1 MTERSSSTSTILQKL
16 IDILKIVLVTLVLF
30 LLVDFFAGHKLMA
43 LVRPAEPFRTWHP
56 VYHHTLKPNYDG
68 IGHWGD
74 WAYRVCTNS
83 EGFKVSCNQK
93 PLETKSYDVAF
104 IGDSFTEGLGVP
116 YEQTFV
122 GMVAEQ
128 MPDLKIANLGVVSYS
143 PAIYLVKLKEL
154 LAQGYRFKHIIVF
167 VDISDPY
174 DEANRYEL
182 HNDSIVVDRG
192 EPYPLPL
199 HSRLRRIASHH
210 LPLTG
215 EAYIQF
221 RKAIRHQ
228 PALNQPIIGTKQDAP
243 IKPADQ
249 TTAGP
254 TSAHQ
259 NTTNTTSTPSSSQE
273 DKNSKPVL
281 NLYDSIYQ
289 RNYPVGEWTYNVQA
303 ANFGAEGV
311 LGTLAKMERE
321 MREIYSLAQA
331 SGAKLSV
338 GVYPWPG
345 QLKYD
350 VVDSLQVKIWR
361 EFCESRCTHFYN
373 AFPAFFKLVE
383 EKGVDNVIY
392 DYYFAGDV
400 HFTERG
406 NRVIARTILDTGIK

>member
-1 MTERSSSTSTILQKL
+1 MTEQSNTTPNIFQRL
-16 IDILKIVLVTLVLF
+16 IDILKIISATLLLF
-30 LLVDFFAGHKLMA
+30 FLVDFFAGNKLMA

-68 IGHWGD
+68 MGHWGD

-83 EGFKVSCNQK
+83 EGFKVSCNKK
-93 PLETKSYDVAF
+93 PLLTKSFDVAF
-104 IGDSFTEGLGVP
+104 MGDSFTEGLGLP

-122 GMVAEQ
+122 GIVADQ

-154 LAQGYRFKHIIVF
+154 LAQGYSFKHIIIF

-174 DEANRYEL
+174 DEANRYDL
-182 HNDSIVVDRG
+182 HNDIIVVDRG
-192 EPYPLPL
+192 EPYPLPT
-199 HSRLRRIASHH
+199 HSRLRRIASQH

-215 EAYIQF
+215 EAYKQF
-221 RKAIRHQ
+221 RQAISQQAKPGQATLKTPQEGLAPAVPQGTTDSISAPNSVKADTVTQ
-228 PALNQPIIGTKQDAP
+228 PKR
-243 IKPADQ
+243 
-249 TTAGP
+249 
-254 TSAHQ
+254 
-259 NTTNTTSTPSSSQE
+259 
-273 DKNSKPVL
+273 
-281 NLYDSIYQ
+281 NLYDTIYQ
-289 RNYPVGEWTYNVQA
+289 RDYAVGEWTYNVQST
-303 ANFGAEGV
+303 NFGPDGV

-321 MREIYSLAQA
+321 MREIYSLAQ
-331 SGAKLSV
+331 SHGAKLSV

-361 EFCESRCTHFYN
+361 EFCESRCIHFYN
-373 AFPAFFKLVE
+373 AFPAFFNLVE
-383 EKGVDNVIY
+383 QQGVDTVIY

-406 NRVIARTILDTGIK
+406 NKVIARTILDAGIK